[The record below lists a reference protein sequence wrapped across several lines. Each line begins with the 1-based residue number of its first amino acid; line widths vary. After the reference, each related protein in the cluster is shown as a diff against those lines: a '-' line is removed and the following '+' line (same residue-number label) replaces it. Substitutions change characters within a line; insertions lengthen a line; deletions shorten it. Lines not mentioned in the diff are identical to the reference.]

1 MGLLLAGFCT
11 TLRSSR
17 KRFVGKPAKVESLKR
32 RIHKDKPMLKING
45 VLHFT
50 IPVKD
55 LDRSEKF
62 YTEILGMEKVGRNNH
77 MVFMRAGEDC
87 FVLTY
92 SENPIEPNCGD
103 AHEIHHAFRV
113 TAKEYDRAKEFLA
126 SEGIRI
132 FKEENRER
140 GTFQGR
146 SAYFHDPDRN
156 VIEIIDL
163 IRGPAAE
170 EDD

>member
-1 MGLLLAGFCT
+1 
-11 TLRSSR
+11 
-17 KRFVGKPAKVESLKR
+17 
-32 RIHKDKPMLKING
+32 MLKTQG

-62 YTEILGMEKVGRNNH
+62 YTEVLGMEKIRRNNH
-77 MVFMRAGEDC
+77 MVFMRAGADC

-92 SENPIEPNCGD
+92 SENPIDPNRGD
-103 AHEIHHAFRV
+103 AHDIHHAFRV
-113 TAKEYDRAKEFLA
+113 TAQEYDRAMSFLPSVGVA
-126 SEGIRI
+126 I
-132 FKEENRER
+132 FRQEDRRK

-163 IRGPAAE
+163 VRGPVG
-170 EDD
+170 DDDQAI